1 MGEASSGS
9 FLFLFLKERD
19 GKREGTCF
27 LAHREWGNT
36 VFLGKTTKGKLW
48 LVRVCDNFC
57 SSLFSRK
64 APEGAGSRRLENG
77 FLFSKLSH

>member
-36 VFLGKTTKGKLW
+36 VFLGKYCFPWENYK
-48 LVRVCDNFC
+48 
-57 SSLFSRK
+57 RK
-64 APEGAGSRRLENG
+64 AMVGQSV
-77 FLFSKLSH
+77 